1 MLNIWVEEASID
13 KLSFSSVSEMRFST
27 FFTNPIEPVFSA
39 RRLAVPDALPPLVID
54 DDVGPTLAELLG
66 ESSPGLSPT
75 LEVFGST

>member
-1 MLNIWVEEASID
+1 MD

-27 FFTNPIEPVFSA
+27 FFANPIDPVFSA
-39 RRLAVPDALPPLVID
+39 RRLAVPEALPFVID

-66 ESSPGLSPT
+66 ESSPRGSPT